1 MPKIETSALLDR
13 LAKGQP
19 MPGILLLGQ
28 ESYLRD
34 LCRKAIIESVVPENA
49 REWGVA
55 RCDASE
61 DEPSSILALA
71 ATPSLL
77 APRQVVFVRG
87 IEAWEKLGENARDAL
102 LADLTAYFARPAASS
117 MLVFEADSLDQRSK
131 ASQSCSA
138 DQVLVVGV
146 ELPDEP
152 VARARAAGAILD
164 RTWRKRSRNRRSIK
178 GAAEE
183 LTDLAAADLARRTH
197 RARQN
202 WPLTRAIANASPAP
216 MWRSAWWSPGD
227 KYSVWELAEVFAS
240 RETSRAMTFLESLL
254 REGEQ
259 PVQIV
264 GAMAWMCRKLLEAQ
278 DLPAQTSKFQA
289 AGRLQMRPPM
299 AELALRES
307 RRIPKQQLLEGLAAL
322 YEADSRLKSSAPNP
336 RAILEFLMARFA
348 AAGR

>member
-34 LCRKAIIESVVPENA
+34 LCRKAIIEATVPESA
-49 REWGVA
+49 REWGVV

-61 DEPSSILALA
+61 DEPAAILALA

-117 MLVFEADSLDQRSK
+117 MLVFEAESLDQRLKLWKLLS
-131 ASQSCSA
+131 
-138 DQVLVVGV
+138 DEVLVVGL
-146 ELPDEP
+146 ELPEEP
-152 VARARAAGAILD
+152 VARARAASAILMEMAKEAGVTLD
-164 RTWRKRSRNRRSIK
+164 KD
-178 GAAEE
+178 AAEE
-183 LTDLAAADLARRTH
+183 LTELAGADLAAARTEISKLATYAGDRKRI
-197 RARQN
+197 
-202 WPLTRAIANASPAP
+202 TREDVEALVVSG
-216 MWRSAWWSPGD
+216 R

>member
-34 LCRKAIIESVVPENA
+34 LCRKAIIEAVVPENA

-61 DEPSSILALA
+61 DEPSAILALA

-117 MLVFEADSLDQRSK
+117 MLIFEAESLDQRLKLWKLLSEE
-131 ASQSCSA
+131 
-138 DQVLVVGV
+138 VLVVGL
-146 ELPDEP
+146 ELPEEP
-152 VARARAAGAILD
+152 VARARAAGAILMQMAKEAGVTLD
-164 RTWRKRSRNRRSIK
+164 KD
-178 GAAEE
+178 AAEE
-183 LTDLAAADLARRTH
+183 LTELAGADLAAARTEITKLATYAGERKRI
-197 RARQN
+197 
-202 WPLTRAIANASPAP
+202 TREDVEALVVSG
-216 MWRSAWWSPGD
+216 R

>member
-34 LCRKAIIESVVPENA
+34 LCRKAIIEAVVPENA

-61 DEPSSILALA
+61 EEPSSILALA

-87 IEAWEKLGENARDAL
+87 IEAWEKFAEKTRDAL
-102 LADLTAYFARPAASS
+102 LDDLAAYFARPAASS
-117 MLVFEADSLDQRSK
+117 MLVLEAESLDQRLKLWKLLSEE
-131 ASQSCSA
+131 
-138 DQVLVVGV
+138 VLVVGL
-146 ELPDEP
+146 ELPEEP
-152 VARARAAGAILD
+152 EARARAAGAILMQLAKEAGVTLD
-164 RTWRKRSRNRRSIK
+164 KD
-178 GAAEE
+178 AAEE
-183 LTDLAAADLARRTH
+183 LTELAGADLAAARTEIAKLATYAGERKRI
-197 RARQN
+197 
-202 WPLTRAIANASPAP
+202 TREDVEALVVSG
-216 MWRSAWWSPGD
+216 R

-240 RETSRAMTFLESLL
+240 RETARAMTFLESLL

-299 AELALRES
+299 AEMALRES
-307 RRIPKQQLLEGLAAL
+307 RRIPRQQLLEGLAAL

-348 AAGR
+348 AAGQ

>member
-61 DEPSSILALA
+61 DEPSAILALA

-117 MLVFEADSLDQRSK
+117 MLIFEAESLDQRLKLWKLLSEE
-131 ASQSCSA
+131 
-138 DQVLVVGV
+138 VLVVGL
-146 ELPDEP
+146 ELPEEP
-152 VARARAAGAILD
+152 VARARAAGAILMQMAKEAGVTLD
-164 RTWRKRSRNRRSIK
+164 KD
-178 GAAEE
+178 AAEE
-183 LTDLAAADLARRTH
+183 LTELAGADLAAARTELTKLATYAGERKRI
-197 RARQN
+197 
-202 WPLTRAIANASPAP
+202 TREDVEALVVSG
-216 MWRSAWWSPGD
+216 R

>member
-19 MPGILLLGQ
+19 TPGILLLGQ

-34 LCRKAIIESVVPENA
+34 LCRKAIIEAVVPENA

-61 DEPSSILALA
+61 DEPSAILALA

-87 IEAWEKLGENARDAL
+87 IEAWEKLGEKTRDEL

-117 MLVFEADSLDQRSK
+117 MLIFEAESLDQRLKLWKLLSEE
-131 ASQSCSA
+131 
-138 DQVLVVGV
+138 VLVVGL
-146 ELPDEP
+146 ELPEEP
-152 VARARAAGAILD
+152 VARARAAGAILMQMAKEAGVTLD
-164 RTWRKRSRNRRSIK
+164 KD
-178 GAAEE
+178 AAEE
-183 LTDLAAADLARRTH
+183 LTELAGADLAAARTEITKLATYAGERKRI
-197 RARQN
+197 
-202 WPLTRAIANASPAP
+202 TREDVEALVVSG
-216 MWRSAWWSPGD
+216 R

>member
-34 LCRKAIIESVVPENA
+34 LCRKAIIEAVVPENA

-61 DEPSSILALA
+61 DEPSAILALA

-87 IEAWEKLGENARDAL
+87 IEAWEKLGEKTRDEL

-117 MLVFEADSLDQRSK
+117 MLIFEAESLDQRLKLWKLLSEE
-131 ASQSCSA
+131 
-138 DQVLVVGV
+138 VLVVGL
-146 ELPDEP
+146 ELPEEP
-152 VARARAAGAILD
+152 VARARAAGAILMQMAKEAGVTLD
-164 RTWRKRSRNRRSIK
+164 KD
-178 GAAEE
+178 AAEE
-183 LTDLAAADLARRTH
+183 LTELAGADLAAARTEITKLATYAGERR
-197 RARQN
+197 RI
-202 WPLTRAIANASPAP
+202 TREDVEALVVSG
-216 MWRSAWWSPGD
+216 R

>member
-19 MPGILLLGQ
+19 MPGILLLGA

-34 LCRKAIIESVVPENA
+34 LCRKAIIEAVVPENA

-61 DEPSSILALA
+61 EEPSSILALA

-87 IEAWEKLGENARDAL
+87 VEAWEKLGEKARDAL
-102 LADLTAYFARPAASS
+102 LADLAAYFARPSASS
-117 MLVFEADSLDQRSK
+117 MLVLEAESLDQRLKLWKLLSEE
-131 ASQSCSA
+131 
-138 DQVLVVGV
+138 VLVVGL
-146 ELPDEP
+146 ELPEEP
-152 VARARAAGAILD
+152 EARARAAGAILMQMAKD
-164 RTWRKRSRNRRSIK
+164 AGVTLEKD
-178 GAAEE
+178 AAEE
-183 LTDLAAADLARRTH
+183 LTELAGADLAAARTEISKLATYAGERKRI
-197 RARQN
+197 
-202 WPLTRAIANASPAP
+202 TREDVEALVVSG
-216 MWRSAWWSPGD
+216 R

-240 RETSRAMTFLESLL
+240 RETARAMTFLESLL

-299 AELALRES
+299 AEMALRES
-307 RRIPKQQLLEGLAAL
+307 RRIPRQQLLEGLAAL

-348 AAGR
+348 AAGQ

>member
-34 LCRKAIIESVVPENA
+34 LCRKAIIEAVVPENA

-61 DEPSSILALA
+61 DEPSAILALA

-87 IEAWEKLGENARDAL
+87 IEAWEKLGEKTRDEL

-117 MLVFEADSLDQRSK
+117 MLIFEAESLDQRLKLWKLLSEE
-131 ASQSCSA
+131 
-138 DQVLVVGV
+138 VLVVGL
-146 ELPDEP
+146 ELPEEP
-152 VARARAAGAILD
+152 VARARAAGAILMQMAKEAGVTLD
-164 RTWRKRSRNRRSIK
+164 KD
-178 GAAEE
+178 AAEE
-183 LTDLAAADLARRTH
+183 LTELAGADLAAARTEITKLATYAGERKRI
-197 RARQN
+197 
-202 WPLTRAIANASPAP
+202 TREDVEALVVSG
-216 MWRSAWWSPGD
+216 R

-322 YEADSRLKSSAPNP
+322 YEADSKLKSSAPNP

>member
-34 LCRKAIIESVVPENA
+34 LCRKAIIEAVVPENA

-61 DEPSSILALA
+61 DEPSAILALA

-87 IEAWEKLGENARDAL
+87 IEAWEKLGEKTRDEL

-117 MLVFEADSLDQRSK
+117 MLIFEAESLDQRLKLWKLLSEE
-131 ASQSCSA
+131 
-138 DQVLVVGV
+138 VLVVGL
-146 ELPDEP
+146 ELPEEP
-152 VARARAAGAILD
+152 VARARAAGAILMQMAKEAGVTLD
-164 RTWRKRSRNRRSIK
+164 KD
-178 GAAEE
+178 AAEE
-183 LTDLAAADLARRTH
+183 LTELAGADLAAARTEITKLATYAGERKRI
-197 RARQN
+197 
-202 WPLTRAIANASPAP
+202 TREDVEALVVSG
-216 MWRSAWWSPGD
+216 R

>member
-1 MPKIETSALLDR
+1 MEMAKEAGVTLD
-13 LAKGQP
+13 K
-19 MPGILLLGQ
+19 
-28 ESYLRD
+28 D
-34 LCRKAIIESVVPENA
+34 
-49 REWGVA
+49 
-55 RCDASE
+55 
-61 DEPSSILALA
+61 
-71 ATPSLL
+71 
-77 APRQVVFVRG
+77 
-87 IEAWEKLGENARDAL
+87 
-102 LADLTAYFARPAASS
+102 
-117 MLVFEADSLDQRSK
+117 
-131 ASQSCSA
+131 
-138 DQVLVVGV
+138 
-146 ELPDEP
+146 
-152 VARARAAGAILD
+152 
-164 RTWRKRSRNRRSIK
+164 
-178 GAAEE
+178 AAEE
-183 LTDLAAADLARRTH
+183 LTELAGADLAAARTEISKLATYAGDRKRI
-197 RARQN
+197 
-202 WPLTRAIANASPAP
+202 TREDVEALVVSG
-216 MWRSAWWSPGD
+216 R

>member
-1 MPKIETSALLDR
+1 MPKIDTSALLDR

-34 LCRKAIIESVVPENA
+34 LCRKAIIEAVVPESA

-55 RCDASE
+55 RCDASD
-61 DEPSSILALA
+61 DEPSAILALA

-87 IEAWEKLGENARDAL
+87 IEAWEKLGEKARDAL
-102 LADLTAYFARPAASS
+102 LADLAAYFARPAASS
-117 MLVFEADSLDQRSK
+117 MLVFEAESLDQRLKLWKLLSEE
-131 ASQSCSA
+131 
-138 DQVLVVGV
+138 VLVVGL
-146 ELPDEP
+146 ELPEEP
-152 VARARAAGAILD
+152 QARARAAGAILMEMAKD
-164 RTWRKRSRNRRSIK
+164 AGVTLDKD
-178 GAAEE
+178 AAEE
-183 LTDLAAADLARRTH
+183 LTELAGADLAAARTEISKLATYAGDRKRI
-197 RARQN
+197 
-202 WPLTRAIANASPAP
+202 TREDVEALVVSG
-216 MWRSAWWSPGD
+216 R

-307 RRIPKQQLLEGLAAL
+307 RRIPKAQLLEGLAAL

>member
-1 MPKIETSALLDR
+1 MPKIETSALLER
-13 LAKGQP
+13 LAKGQA

-34 LCRKAIIESVVPENA
+34 LCRKAIIEAVVPENA

-61 DEPSSILALA
+61 EDASAILALA

-87 IEAWEKLGENARDAL
+87 IEAWEKLGEKARDAV
-102 LADLTAYFARPAASS
+102 LADLAAYFARPSASS
-117 MLVFEADSLDQRSK
+117 MLVLEAESLDQRLKLWKLLSEE
-131 ASQSCSA
+131 
-138 DQVLVVGV
+138 VLVVGL
-146 ELPDEP
+146 ELPEGPD
-152 VARARAAGAILD
+152 ARARAASAILTQMAKD
-164 RTWRKRSRNRRSIK
+164 AGVTLDKD
-178 GAAEE
+178 AAEE
-183 LTDLAAADLARRTH
+183 LTELAGADLAAARTEISKLATYAGDRKRI
-197 RARQN
+197 
-202 WPLTRAIANASPAP
+202 TREDVEALVVSG
-216 MWRSAWWSPGD
+216 R

-240 RETSRAMTFLESLL
+240 RETARAMTFLESLL

-278 DLPAQTSKFQA
+278 DLLAQTSKFQA

-307 RRIPKQQLLEGLAAL
+307 RRIPRAQLLEGLAAL

-348 AAGR
+348 AAGQ

>member
-117 MLVFEADSLDQRSK
+117 MLVFEAESLDQRLKLWKLLSEE
-131 ASQSCSA
+131 
-138 DQVLVVGV
+138 VLVVGL
-146 ELPDEP
+146 ELPEEP
-152 VARARAAGAILD
+152 VARARAAGAILMQMAKEAGVTLD
-164 RTWRKRSRNRRSIK
+164 KD
-178 GAAEE
+178 AAEE
-183 LTDLAAADLARRTH
+183 LTELAGADLAAARTEITKLATYAGERKRI
-197 RARQN
+197 
-202 WPLTRAIANASPAP
+202 TREDVEALVVSG
-216 MWRSAWWSPGD
+216 R